1 MVEVINLLE
10 KNFKAH
16 KNVEK
21 YKDVLMKISGIMTSG
36 RPSADIFIANKV
48 YDCKSYSKPFFTHHV
63 TDLSKIKKILAWG
76 SVRTG
81 GRATDSLKSHT
92 YMVIKKVGSEVL
104 IHVPTDS
111 YLIGYEASR
120 LYEFRDTVHHT
131 LHFQASCE
139 IAYRFGHLD
148 IIEPSL
154 QENIGTLVI
163 QEIQHKSKIVP
174 IRPPIFIKG
183 GTLVAITKGVPISG
197 WWDFGLSNKNN
208 NNQLPKRLLTY
219 KGNIEEESFRFA
231 DCPYD
236 YFVKDLKKAY
246 YKKIKKK
253 RCGPKEIKK
262 NN

>member
-1 MVEVINLLE
+1 M
-10 KNFKAH
+10 
-16 KNVEK
+16 
-21 YKDVLMKISGIMTSG
+21 
-36 RPSADIFIANKV
+36 
-48 YDCKSYSKPFFTHHV
+48 
-63 TDLSKIKKILAWG
+63 
-76 SVRTG
+76 
-81 GRATDSLKSHT
+81 
-92 YMVIKKVGSEVL
+92 
-104 IHVPTDS
+104 
-111 YLIGYEASR
+111 
-120 LYEFRDTVHHT
+120 
-131 LHFQASCE
+131 
-139 IAYRFGHLD
+139 
-148 IIEPSL
+148 
-154 QENIGTLVI
+154 
-163 QEIQHKSKIVP
+163 P